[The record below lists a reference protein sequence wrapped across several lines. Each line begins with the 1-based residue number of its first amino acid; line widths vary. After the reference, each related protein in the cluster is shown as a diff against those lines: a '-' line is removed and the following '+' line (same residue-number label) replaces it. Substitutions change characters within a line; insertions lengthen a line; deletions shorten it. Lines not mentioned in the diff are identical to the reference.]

1 MLNLTSAEM
10 QKLVLML
17 GSKKALG
24 TYLGLDTKQTS
35 SIWIE
40 HGLQTPLNWLRDQ
53 DRTTQLEMLASAG
66 SLKVLAK
73 RLAVSETAL
82 RPIYIGEPKRSLDWT
97 VEFLLEQIG
106 RYKSIRLVA
115 HINDVNESLVR
126 KCADEH
132 NVELAELV
140 DYSFGGNSNSKGRRA
155 ELEYAALRGDSI
167 LEDKNITEGSQA
179 NYDFDDAG
187 LQRVNVK
194 SSRQY
199 SFRAMTRRESPDY
212 WKFSTSGWQ
221 TADHLVCLCYDEKMN
236 TLVGIYVIEA
246 ARSAHSKTITIGRS
260 ELKDPNELR
269 TDFQP

>member
-1 MLNLTSAEM
+1 
-10 QKLVLML
+10 
-17 GSKKALG
+17 
-24 TYLGLDTKQTS
+24 
-35 SIWIE
+35 
-40 HGLQTPLNWLRDQ
+40 
-53 DRTTQLEMLASAG
+53 MLASAG

-97 VEFLLEQIG
+97 SEFLLEQVE
-106 RYKSIRLVA
+106 RYKSVRLVA

-126 KCADEH
+126 KCAEEH
-132 NVELAELV
+132 GIELAELV

-155 ELEYAALRGDSI
+155 ELEYAGLRGDNI

-199 SFRAMTRRESPDY
+199 SYRAQTRRDAPDY

-260 ELKDPNELR
+260 ELKDPDELR
-269 TDFQP
+269 TSYQP